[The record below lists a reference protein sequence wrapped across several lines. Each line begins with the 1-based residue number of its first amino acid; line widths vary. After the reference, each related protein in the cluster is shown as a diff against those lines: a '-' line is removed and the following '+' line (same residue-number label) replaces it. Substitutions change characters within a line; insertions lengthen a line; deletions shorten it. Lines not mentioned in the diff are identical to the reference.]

1 MSSIAHGTDFGQMS
15 EIPPPRVPAAQPL
28 GDGNAR
34 AGGLTGPLTRAIV
47 VENVLCHIEDEEGVA
62 GQIGTSYKCKVSFLE
77 ERLGFRVEK
86 SSKKISSGAE

>member
-15 EIPPPRVPAAQPL
+15 EIPPPRIPAPHPMD
-28 GDGNAR
+28 DGKSKELA
-34 AGGLTGPLTRAIV
+34 LTEPLTRAIV

>member
-1 MSSIAHGTDFGQMS
+1 MAQTSVRCPKFHRHAS
-15 EIPPPRVPAAQPL
+15 PPRIPWMIKSKELV
-28 GDGNAR
+28 
-34 AGGLTGPLTRAIV
+34 LTEPLTRAIV

>member
-1 MSSIAHGTDFGQMS
+1 
-15 EIPPPRVPAAQPL
+15 
-28 GDGNAR
+28 
-34 AGGLTGPLTRAIV
+34 
-47 VENVLCHIEDEEGVA
+47 LCHIEDEEGVA